1 MVQPTLMNPIAFR
14 MFASRPAV
22 PLFVLEIAFVLCW
35 SSSYVTAEFA
45 LAGSAPFTV
54 LFVRYVAAALLLW
67 GWVVVLGQTFPRS
80 WRVLTRIAIVGI
92 LSNAVWLAALYIALD
107 LGVTSGTGALLTSV
121 QPLASAV
128 LGLVLFGQRLA
139 VRQSLGVVLGIVG
152 VYLVVAEDVAMLSAP
167 LWAYT
172 LPLISV
178 AAIAVSYVIEK
189 GDGAEEAATP
199 ISLSVR
205 LMVQFAASAIVLTP
219 FAWFEGFPFR
229 PDPVV
234 VLAFAWQIIGLSI
247 ASYGLMWAILDRSD
261 AMRTSALMPLMPPTT
276 LAISAL
282 LLAEPIGPT
291 KLIGF
296 AVAVAGVAMMRRSS
310 TSPT

>member
-1 MVQPTLMNPIAFR
+1 MS
-14 MFASRPAV
+14 ASRPAV

-35 SSSYVTAEFA
+35 SSGYVTAEFA

-54 LFVRYVAAALLLW
+54 LFVRYVAAAVLLW
-67 GWVVVLGQTFPRS
+67 GWVAVRGQAAPRQ
-80 WRVLTRIAIVGI
+80 WRPLTRIAVVGI

-139 VRQSLGVVLGIVG
+139 VRQTVGVVLGIVG
-152 VYLVVAEDVAMLSAP
+152 VYLVVAEDVALLSAP
-167 LWAYT
+167 LWAYA

-178 AAIAVSYVIEK
+178 AAIAVSYVVEK
-189 GDGAEEAATP
+189 GNGAKGGHEQIDLP
-199 ISLSVR
+199 VR
-205 LMVQFAASAIVLTP
+205 LMAQFAASAVVLAP

-234 VLAFAWQIIGLSI
+234 ILAFAWQIIGLSI

-261 AMRTSALMPLMPPTT
+261 PMRTSALMPLMPPTT
-276 LAISAL
+276 LAMSAL
-282 LLAEPIGPT
+282 ILAEPISAT
-291 KLIGF
+291 KLAGF
-296 AVAVAGVAMMRRSS
+296 AVATIGVAMMRARAKNVAA
-310 TSPT
+310 